1 MAAFSGKKVLV
12 TGGSRGIGAA
22 TVRHLAEA
30 GAAVVFT
37 WSKNEGQATALEKE
51 LQAQG
56 LQVFALKANQGSV
69 EDSAQAVRKTAERLG
84 GLDILVNNAGVFIGG
99 ATGDASR
106 QAEQQALQWAVNV
119 HGVAA
124 AVNAAATLLPQG
136 GRIVSIGSILGD
148 RSPFPGLADYSATK
162 IALEGYTRGWARDLG
177 PRGITVNVVHP
188 GPIETEMNPTDT
200 PAGAAQ
206 KAMTALGRYGQPVE
220 VAAAIAFLVSPAASF
235 ITGASLRVDGGI
247 SL

>member
-1 MAAFSGKKVLV
+1 MTAFSGKKVLI

-37 WSKNEGQATALEKE
+37 WSKNETQAAALEKE
-51 LQAQG
+51 LQAKG
-56 LQVFALKANQGSV
+56 LHVFALKADQASL
-69 EDSAQAVRKTAERLG
+69 EESAQAVRKTAERLG
-84 GLDILVNNAGVFIGG
+84 GLDILINNAGVFIGG
-99 ATGDASR
+99 VIGDASR
-106 QAEQQALQWAVNV
+106 QTDPQNRQWAVNV

-124 AVNAAATLLPQG
+124 AVHAAAPLLPQG
-136 GRIVSIGSILGD
+136 GRILSIGSILGD

-162 IALEGYTRGWARDLG
+162 IALEGYTRGWARELG
-177 PRGITVNVVHP
+177 ARGITVNIVHP

-200 PAGAAQ
+200 PAAAAQ
-206 KAMTALGRYGQPVE
+206 KNLTALGRYGQPAE

>member
-1 MAAFSGKKVLV
+1 MPTFSGKKALV

-37 WSKNEGQATALEKE
+37 WSKNESQAAALEKD
-51 LQAQG
+51 LQAKG
-56 LQVFALKANQGSV
+56 LQVFALKANQAST
-69 EDSAQAVRKTAERLG
+69 EESAQAVRKAAERLG
-84 GLDILVNNAGVFIGG
+84 GLDILINNAGVFIGG
-99 ATGDASR
+99 AIGDASR
-106 QAEQQALQWAVNV
+106 QAEQQTLQWAVNV
-119 HGVAA
+119 HGVTA
-124 AVNAAATLLPQG
+124 AVHAAVPLLPQG
-136 GRIVSIGSILGD
+136 GRILSIGSILGE

-162 IALEGYTRGWARDLG
+162 IALEGYTRGWARELG
-177 PRGITVNVVHP
+177 ARGITVNIVHP
-188 GPIETEMNPTDT
+188 GPIETEMNPTDG
-200 PAGAAQ
+200 PASSAQ
-206 KAMTALGRYGQPVE
+206 KNLTALGRYGQPAE